1 VDQAVNFEA
10 SIKAMG
16 VKPDGLEIKLKV
28 PRVDGGLLQ
37 TLAPMMTMSALD
49 VTIRAPVTQGML
61 AFTDEDVKQI
71 EERLNGE
78 IGDRY
83 GRVSVSLER
92 R

>member
-1 VDQAVNFEA
+1 MDQAVNFEA

-28 PRVDGGLLQ
+28 PRVDGALLQ

-61 AFTDEDVKQI
+61 AFSEEDIKQI
-71 EERLNGE
+71 EDRLNDE
-78 IGDRY
+78 VGDKY
-83 GRVSVSLER
+83 GRVSLSLGR

>member
-1 VDQAVNFEA
+1 MDAVHFEA

-28 PRVDGGLLQ
+28 GRVDGALLQ
-37 TLAPMMTMSALD
+37 TLAPMMAMSDLHVA
-49 VTIRAPVTQGML
+49 VAASATQGAL
-61 AFTDEDVKQI
+61 AFGEEDVKRI
-71 EERLNGE
+71 EDRLNGE